1 MDTKQIQQEISII
14 KEMIEKTRK
23 TTAESG
29 LILIY
34 MGIFSAMVTIVIG
47 IMEINELNQYVLP
60 VVIIMTVVNALI
72 GYFVATKKGENEKVK
87 TYSKTIFGH
96 IWIACGLAAV
106 LIAFLFPFLN
116 LYPFH
121 AVPVLTS
128 LVIGIALFI
137 TGTIFE
143 LKFIQWSSLAWWA
156 GACIMAIVISPYK
169 FVIMVAIILIGWI
182 VPGFLLNKQ
191 YKRRNA

>member
-1 MDTKQIQQEISII
+1 MDIS
-14 KEMIEKTRK
+14 
-23 TTAESG
+23 S
-29 LILIY
+29 LL
-34 MGIFSAMVTIVIG
+34 
-47 IMEINELNQYVLP
+47 
-60 VVIIMTVVNALI
+60 
-72 GYFVATKKGENEKVK
+72 KKGANEKVE
-87 TYSKTIFGH
+87 TYSKTIFWH
-96 IWIACGLAAV
+96 IWMVCGSAAI
-106 LIAFLFPFLN
+106 LIVFLFPFLN
-116 LYPFH
+116 VYPFH

-156 GACIMAIVISPYK
+156 GACIMAIAVGPYK